1 MKPLPLPVRVAAGL
15 AAAAVEQ
22 ARKLPSSLAGLPV
35 TVASTAMQL
44 SMRAQQHV
52 TELAIKGDEIL
63 ATLRPAEETPE
74 WATFDE
80 DLDDA
85 PPPAAPPKA
94 DEAERLPGRKKAGE
108 VTVADEAP
116 RGRTKAGEVTVAPSD
131 EPPSGHENAGE
142 VTVTRSD
149 GPPSARAKPGELTV
163 ARAAEQPAAAAE
175 APEPSGNE
183 PAGVPGYDAL
193 SLAQVR
199 ARLRWLTVEQLD
211 DLLAYEQAT
220 KAREEFVR
228 MLTRRIA
235 TVRES

>member
-22 ARKLPSSLAGLPV
+22 ARKLPRSLAGLPV

-63 ATLRPAEETPE
+63 ATFRPAEETPE

-80 DLDDA
+80 DLPA
-85 PPPAAPPKA
+85 EPAGPPPARKPVPKPAP
-94 DEAERLPGRKKAGE
+94 
-108 VTVADEAP
+108 
-116 RGRTKAGEVTVAPSD
+116 
-131 EPPSGHENAGE
+131 
-142 VTVTRSD
+142 
-149 GPPSARAKPGELTV
+149 
-163 ARAAEQPAAAAE
+163 AE
-175 APEPSGNE
+175 APGASTEAGTGSTSDQSTPDG
-183 PAGVPGYDAL
+183 PADARGPAAVPGYDDL

-199 ARLRWLTVEQLD
+199 ARLRWLTAEQLES
-211 DLLAYEQAT
+211 LLAYEQGHRS
-220 KAREEFVR
+220 REEFTR
-228 MLTRRIA
+228 MLTRRLA

>member
-80 DLDDA
+80 DLDDT

-94 DEAERLPGRKKAGE
+94 DDAEQLPGRQKAGE
-108 VTVADEAP
+108 VTV
-116 RGRTKAGEVTVAPSD
+116 T
-131 EPPSGHENAGE
+131 
-142 VTVTRSD
+142 
-149 GPPSARAKPGELTV
+149 
-163 ARAAEQPAAAAE
+163 AAEEPPAAAQ

-220 KAREEFVR
+220 RAREEFVR

>member
-22 ARKLPSSLAGLPV
+22 ARKLPRSLAGLPV

-85 PPPAAPPKA
+85 PAPPAV
-94 DEAERLPGRKKAGE
+94 AERLPGRKKAGE
-108 VTVADEAP
+108 VAVEESDTPAANGAARPGGRKKAGEATATGEVERLP
-116 RGRTKAGEVTVAPSD
+116 GRPKAGEVS
-131 EPPSGHENAGE
+131 
-142 VTVTRSD
+142 
-149 GPPSARAKPGELTV
+149 
-163 ARAAEQPAAAAE
+163 AAAE
-175 APEPSGNE
+175 PSDVDG
-183 PAGVPGYDAL
+183 PAGVPGYDDL

-199 ARLRWLTVEQLD
+199 ARLRWLSVDQLEE
-211 DLLAYEQAT
+211 LLAYELT
-220 KAREEFVR
+220 GRGREEFVR

>member
-22 ARKLPSSLAGLPV
+22 ARKLPRSLAGLPV

-85 PPPAAPPKA
+85 PAPPAV
-94 DEAERLPGRKKAGE
+94 AEGLPGRKKAGE
-108 VTVADEAP
+108 VTVERPDEPAANGAARLP
-116 RGRTKAGEVTVAPSD
+116 GRPKAGEVTGTD
-131 EPPSGHENAGE
+131 EAERLPGRPKAGE
-142 VTVTRSD
+142 VTGGVERLPGRQKAGEVTS
-149 GPPSARAKPGELTV
+149 
-163 ARAAEQPAAAAE
+163 AAEPSDVDEPAD
-175 APEPSGNE
+175 G
-183 PAGVPGYDAL
+183 PAGVPGYDDL

-199 ARLRWLTVEQLD
+199 ARLRWLSVDQLEE
-211 DLLAYEQAT
+211 LLAYELT
-220 KAREEFVR
+220 GRGREEFVR

>member
-22 ARKLPSSLAGLPV
+22 ARKLPRSLAGLPV

-80 DLDDA
+80 DLDA
-85 PPPAAPPKA
+85 PPAPPA
-94 DEAERLPGRKKAGE
+94 VAERLPGRKKAGE
-108 VTVADEAP
+108 VTVEESDAP
-116 RGRTKAGEVTVAPSD
+116 AANGAARPSGRKKAGEVTATGEVERLPGR
-131 EPPSGHENAGE
+131 PKAGE
-142 VTVTRSD
+142 VS
-149 GPPSARAKPGELTV
+149 
-163 ARAAEQPAAAAE
+163 AAAE
-175 APEPSGNE
+175 PSDVDG
-183 PAGVPGYDAL
+183 PAGVPGYDDL

-199 ARLRWLTVEQLD
+199 ARLRWLSVDQLEE
-211 DLLAYEQAT
+211 LLAYELT
-220 KAREEFVR
+220 GRGREEFVR

>member
-85 PPPAAPPKA
+85 PPPAPPKA
-94 DEAERLPGRKKAGE
+94 DDTERLPGRKKAGE
-108 VTVADEAP
+108 VTV
-116 RGRTKAGEVTVAPSD
+116 TD
-131 EPPSGHENAGE
+131 EPPSAREQAGE
-142 VTVTRSD
+142 VAATRSD

-163 ARAAEQPAAAAE
+163 TRAAEQPAAE
-175 APEPSGNE
+175 VPEPSGNE